1 MVPRWK
7 MKLESEQFLKRNKG
21 ANELMMQFSAGACF
35 RVIVPGKGDVCVS
48 RLRESYMVASYHEA
62 MSPDF
67 TVTFPEDLFNAI
79 FYVDSDNAKEFILQ
93 CFSTALKKE
102 HRSSISIS
110 IHKGILKL
118 TTKGYFKIVTLG
130 GSQLLFMLKEYGLGS
145 LSSIKKALVKITNK

>member
-1 MVPRWK
+1 
-7 MKLESEQFLKRNKG
+7 MKLESEQFLRRNKG
-21 ANELMMQFSAGACF
+21 ANELMMHLVPGACF
-35 RVIVPGKGDVCVS
+35 RVTVPEKGDVCVN
-48 RLRESYMVASYHEA
+48 RLRESYMVASYHES

-67 TVTFPEDLFNAI
+67 TIVLPEDLFNII
-79 FYVDSDNAKEFILQ
+79 FHTDSENAKEFILQ

-102 HRSSISIS
+102 HRTRISLS

-130 GSQLLFMLKEYGLGS
+130 GSRLLSMLKEYGLGS